1 MYTYI
6 SHKNDLYFCDL
17 YLSPFQMPI
26 YAKDTQQFKETAKE
40 ITQFIKKLRNYWAEN
55 PELTANYYDTY
66 IPTQMKAV
74 GIPQRY
80 LQEIIDTFYNI
91 VMKWARKWY
100 GQQINDNQET
110 YDYIESLVD
119 EDIVFPSVR
128 RKVYAMIARWKMD
141 ASKRPPLP
149 PLQAIAKDG
158 QNVHTGFVNKQMFEM
173 LAILEKEKVPRDQH
187 TLDEILI
194 EWMKFKPYDKG
205 METVLGDIRK
215 WGKKD
220 TIFKTND
227 LLYRITIRSVWAK
240 VKRSTES
247 SELVKRLWEECKESV
262 GMCAHGHISR
272 LTNVFVGFD
281 DAFTTPLSSKEL
293 FQEEFAKLS
302 QLTNDQEKMNTANAL
317 FEKYEIPVEEH
328 SAWVDALC
336 SSADDMM

>member
-1 MYTYI
+1 
-6 SHKNDLYFCDL
+6 
-17 YLSPFQMPI
+17 
-26 YAKDTQQFKETAKE
+26 
-40 ITQFIKKLRNYWAEN
+40 
-55 PELTANYYDTY
+55 
-66 IPTQMKAV
+66 
-74 GIPQRY
+74 
-80 LQEIIDTFYNI
+80 
-91 VMKWARKWY
+91 
-100 GQQINDNQET
+100 
-110 YDYIESLVD
+110 
-119 EDIVFPSVR
+119 
-128 RKVYAMIARWKMD
+128 
-141 ASKRPPLP
+141 
-149 PLQAIAKDG
+149 
-158 QNVHTGFVNKQMFEM
+158 MFEM

-302 QLTNDQEKMNTANAL
+302 QLTNEQEKMNNANAL
-317 FEKYEIPVEEH
+317 FEKYEIPMEEH
-328 SAWVDALC
+328 GAWVDALC
-336 SSADDMM
+336 SSTDDMM